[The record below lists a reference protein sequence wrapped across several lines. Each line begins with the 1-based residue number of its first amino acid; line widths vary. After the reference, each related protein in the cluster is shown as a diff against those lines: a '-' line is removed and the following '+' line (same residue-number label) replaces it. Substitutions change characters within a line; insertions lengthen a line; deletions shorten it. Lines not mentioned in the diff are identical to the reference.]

1 MAVQFVYNYFFERHI
16 PVNDDWLCEAVVYVQ
31 SQRDS
36 LDNEILAAAV
46 YEQWIFSDIKV
57 STEPTLS
64 LPPSTNASKKFTFNA
79 NVVLQVNSVIDIG
92 ASLHSQFAL
101 LTYEFED
108 NSGFDLA
115 DADEKDNNSITKP
128 RRMLL
133 MELTDGH
140 TTLKAIEYRPI
151 KELSLLTCPG
161 CKILLLGAILCR
173 RNILLLTESN
183 CSVLGGEDESLMRTN
198 RPVEVMARM
207 LGKDASKGTAQDR
220 RATTAVNEHA
230 ASSDSK
236 NDAVEKRTAVVGN
249 AIQRS
254 TPSRSRVKSDHSRD
268 SFSSD
273 WLHATPTGPSQG
285 GRMVSKRVVSKRAV
299 ASASSSYKPVME
311 VKPLADRESASSG
324 CSKRASSSSEP
335 STRAASNN
343 KKSRPA
349 NIEEETPRR
358 VHVDSRGASLSKIAR
373 KESAAEAPSTVSQFQ
388 PKRIKVEVCDE
399 EVTVIGVKQS
409 DSPFPSARSPFIKG
423 TSMSS
428 PANVSAPQQISTED
442 HLVAKYREVEIVSIA
457 DALSAS
463 RFALGSIRRNIV
475 AVMREVKVP
484 LRIADDIWTMNV
496 VLTDQSCKKLDC
508 IVAHSVL
515 VQLIGL
521 TPEEAINIRASKDKN
536 RRKEGTLRLKSV
548 QESMQRLDVVWEV
561 EFYACTSSTP
571 VVRRME
577 TLAQKLGLIR

>member
-1 MAVQFVYNYFFERHI
+1 MAVQFVYNYFLERHI

-36 LDNEILAAAV
+36 VDNEILAAAV

-57 STEPTLS
+57 STEPALS
-64 LPPSTNASKKFTFNA
+64 LPASANASKKFTFNA
-79 NVVLQVNSVIDIG
+79 NVVLQVNSVINIG
-92 ASLHSQFAL
+92 TSLHSQFAL
-101 LTYEFED
+101 LTNEFED
-108 NSGFDLA
+108 NSGFDLV
-115 DADEKDNNSITKP
+115 DADEKDNNTITKA

-151 KELSLLTCPG
+151 RELSLLTCPG

-183 CSVLGGEDESLMRTN
+183 CSVLGGDDESLMLTN

-207 LGKDASKGTAQDR
+207 LGKDTSKGTAQNR
-220 RATTAVNEHA
+220 PAATAVDGPS
-230 ASSDSK
+230 ASSVSK
-236 NDAVEKRTAVVGN
+236 SDAVGKRAAVNGE

-254 TPSRSRVKSDHSRD
+254 ALSRSNVKNDLSKDR
-268 SFSSD
+268 FSSD
-273 WLHATPTGPSQG
+273 WLQATPTGPSQS

-299 ASASSSYKPVME
+299 ASTSSSCKPVME
-311 VKPLADRESASSG
+311 VKPLADRESASFG
-324 CSKRASSSSEP
+324 CFKRASSSSEP
-335 STRAASNN
+335 STRSASN
-343 KKSRPA
+343 KRSRPN
-349 NIEEETPRR
+349 NIGIETPRG
-358 VHVDSRGASLSKIAR
+358 VHVDSRGASVSKVAR
-373 KESAAEAPSTVSQFQ
+373 KESTASQFQ

-399 EVTVIGVKQS
+399 EVMVIGVKQS
-409 DSPFPSARSPFIKG
+409 NNPLPSARSPFVKDIS
-423 TSMSS
+423 TSS
-428 PANVSAPQQISTED
+428 PANTSAPQQISAED
-442 HLVAKYREVEIVSIA
+442 QLVARYREVEIVSIA

-475 AVMREVKVP
+475 AVMREVKIP
-484 LRIADDIWTMNV
+484 LRIADDVWTMNV
-496 VLTDQSCKKLDC
+496 MLTDHSCKKLDC
-508 IVAHSVL
+508 IIAHSVL

-548 QESMQRLDVVWEV
+548 QESMQRLDIVWEV